1 MEVALLFLG
10 DESDSQTLPV
20 CPSGSTPDTVYIVLG
35 IVGNIVVDDY
45 AYIVDVDPSRY
56 DVSGHEYIHIA
67 VFEVAHHLFALG
79 LLQIGVHI
87 GHIETHLAESGSQL
101 THFELGR
108 GENNGTLRSRL
119 LEELAEYR
127 QLLRFVTNV
136 CALHDALGRT
146 ADGDLHLYRIP

>member
-67 VFEVAHHLFALG
+67 VFEVAHHLFSRCLVEVR
-79 LLQIGVHI
+79 VHFCNI
-87 GHIETHLAESGSQL
+87 YPSA
-101 THFELGR
+101 F
-108 GENNGTLRSRL
+108 
-119 LEELAEYR
+119 
-127 QLLRFVTNV
+127 
-136 CALHDALGRT
+136 
-146 ADGDLHLYRIP
+146 